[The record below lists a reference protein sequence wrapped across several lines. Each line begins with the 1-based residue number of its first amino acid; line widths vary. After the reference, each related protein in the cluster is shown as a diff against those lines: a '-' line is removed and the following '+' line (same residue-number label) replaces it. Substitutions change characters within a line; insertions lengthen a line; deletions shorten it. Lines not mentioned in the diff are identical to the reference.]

1 MSLLFDKLEE
11 LVDARIAEESGDEQF
26 EALVELLTRK
36 ELEPAQTGSAT
47 RHSEAAGGWEID
59 EGHTWPTIMYY
70 IGYPNGLTEA
80 EGKKLYK
87 VGWRNKPLSRK

>member
-11 LVDARIAEESGDEQF
+11 LVNARIRDESGDKEF
-26 EALVELLTRK
+26 EALVELLTQK

-87 VGWRNKPLSRK
+87 VGWRNKPLSK

>member
-11 LVDARIAEESGDEQF
+11 PVNARIRDESGDEEF

-36 ELEPAQTGSAT
+36 ELEPVKGGAAT

-59 EGHTWPTIMYY
+59 EGHTWPTIMFY
-70 IGYPNGLTEA
+70 IGYPNSTHRSRRKEA
-80 EGKKLYK
+80 LPG
-87 VGWRNKPLSRK
+87 

>member
-11 LVDARIAEESGDEQF
+11 LVEARIANESGDEQF
-26 EALVELLTRK
+26 EALVELLTQK
-36 ELEPAQTGSAT
+36 ELEPVKGGSTT

-59 EGHTWPTIMYY
+59 EGHTWPTIMFY

-87 VGWRNKPLSRK
+87 VGWRNKPLSK

>member
-1 MSLLFDKLEE
+1 MSLLFDKLKEVVE
-11 LVDARIAEESGDEQF
+11 ARSSNESGDKEF
-26 EALVELLTRK
+26 DALVELLTQK
-36 ELEPAQTGSAT
+36 ELEPVKDGPSE
-47 RHSEAAGGWEID
+47 RHSEEMGGWEID
-59 EGHTWPTIMYY
+59 EGHVWPTIMFY

>member
-11 LVDARIAEESGDEQF
+11 LVDARIADESGDKEF

-36 ELEPAQTGSAT
+36 ELEPVKGGAAT

-59 EGHTWPTIMYY
+59 EGHTWPTIMFY

-87 VGWRNKPLSRK
+87 VGWRNKPLSK